1 MSRGARAA
9 DGALM
14 WAIVG
19 TVALV
24 LGLALTLTSASTA
37 RAAQTIDVAVSF
49 SGLMPGVTQSR
60 GGAYTLAR
68 DARLASVEWTERNG
82 ILKAADLG
90 VEICDS
96 SGSCTDA
103 RTVVGTEF
111 AAGELEIRLSVTLPA
126 TIGADGGQGS
136 ATGRLVFV
144 VDEDEP
150 RVDED
155 EPATREDE
163 PATREDELALTG
175 ADTGVALLWGIALTI
190 SGAYLVCRA
199 RSRGPGGS
207 VPGRPAA
214 PTRED

>member
-126 TIGADGGQGS
+126 TIGAGGGQGS

-150 RVDED
+150 RVD
-155 EPATREDE
+155 EDE

>member
-1 MSRGARAA
+1 MSRGARSA

-14 WAIVG
+14 WTIVG

-126 TIGADGGQGS
+126 TIGAGGGQGS

-150 RVDED
+150 RVD
-155 EPATREDE
+155 EDE

-207 VPGRPAA
+207 VPGRPVA

>member
-1 MSRGARAA
+1 MSRGARSA

-163 PATREDELALTG
+163 LALTG

>member
-1 MSRGARAA
+1 MSRGARSA

-126 TIGADGGQGS
+126 TIGAGGGQGS

-150 RVDED
+150 RVD
-155 EPATREDE
+155 EDE

>member
-126 TIGADGGQGS
+126 TIGAGGGQGS

-150 RVDED
+150 RVD
-155 EPATREDE
+155 EDE

-207 VPGRPAA
+207 VPGRPVA

>member
-163 PATREDELALTG
+163 LALTG